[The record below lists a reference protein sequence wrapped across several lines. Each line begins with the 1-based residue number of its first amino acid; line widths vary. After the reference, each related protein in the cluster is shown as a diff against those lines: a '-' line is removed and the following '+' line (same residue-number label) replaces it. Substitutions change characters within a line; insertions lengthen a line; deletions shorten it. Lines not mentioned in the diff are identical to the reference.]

1 LIEIKTYN
9 PNLGGV
15 FVISLNEL
23 KELSNACTCG
33 NQHFDVVMEKVVI
46 SHNALI
52 EAVTY
57 LTEKNFQHVA
67 IVADST
73 TYQVAGERL
82 TSLLKESAIT
92 HEVVVIQPNVL
103 GDVVADEVTLIEAML
118 GIPQETEVVIAVGAG
133 TIHDITRFASFKMG
147 KPFISVPTAP
157 SVDGFNSMGAPVV
170 IKGMKTTY
178 QMQTP
183 IALFADISILQ
194 GAPKEMIAA
203 GFGDMIGK
211 HTSLADWTFS
221 HLINDEPYCP
231 LSARLTKEAL
241 LECENHANEIAKG
254 DSKGIQILI
263 EALIQSGFAMLIVG
277 HSSPASGG
285 EHHLS
290 HFWEMNFLQQQK
302 PQVLHGAKVGI
313 SSQVILELYKKS
325 FKELIANKQQ
335 LEALPIDQKDKIK
348 SVIKNQDEILTVLE
362 SLPEPSYIAEQLA
375 RLEGAVKPIDLGI
388 DVDLVQESLQKAHH
402 LRSRYT
408 MLKFWNE
415 HIGVHQYA

>member
-1 LIEIKTYN
+1 M
-9 PNLGGV
+9 
-15 FVISLNEL
+15 ISLNEL
-23 KELSNACTCG
+23 KEQLKACTCG
-33 NQHFDVVMEKVVI
+33 NQHFDVVMEKMVI
-46 SHNALI
+46 SHNALT

-57 LTEKNFQHVA
+57 LAEKNFQQVA
-67 IVADST
+67 VVVDST
-73 TYQVAGERL
+73 TYQVAGEVL
-82 TSLLKESAIT
+82 TSLLKESTIN
-92 HEVVVIQPNVL
+92 HEVVVIQPNEQ

-118 GIPQETEVVIAVGAG
+118 GIPQESDVVIAVGAG
-133 TIHDITRFASFKMG
+133 TIHDITRFSSFKMG

-231 LSARLTKEAL
+231 LSARLTRDAL
-241 LECENHANEIAKG
+241 KECENHVNEIAQG

-290 HFWEMNFLQQQK
+290 HFWEMNFLQEQK
-302 PQVLHGAKVGI
+302 PQVLHGAKVGV
-313 SSQVILELYKKS
+313 SSQVILELYKKR
-325 FKELIANKQQ
+325 FKELIANRHE
-335 LEALPIDQKDKIK
+335 LESLPSDQKDKIK
-348 SVIKNQDEILTVLE
+348 KVIENQDEMLTVLE
-362 SLPEPSYIAEQLA
+362 SLPEPSYIADHLA
-375 RLEGAVKPIDLGI
+375 RLGGAVKPIDLGI
-388 DVDLVQESLQKAHH
+388 EVDLVQESLQKAHH

-415 HIGVHQYA
+415 QIGVHEHA